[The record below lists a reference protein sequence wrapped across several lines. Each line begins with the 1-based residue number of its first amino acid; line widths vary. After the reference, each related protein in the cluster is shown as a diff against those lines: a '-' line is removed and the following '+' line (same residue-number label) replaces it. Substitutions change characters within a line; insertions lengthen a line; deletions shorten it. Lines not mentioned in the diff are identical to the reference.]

1 MLSAMWLQRRVW
13 PAMVEL
19 GLAFIGL
26 VVGWVAASV
35 FIATAMGLLPEGSP
49 RAAAGLVL
57 GPMITAVAALT
68 YTQLAAR
75 WPRVE
80 EHAPP
85 PMKRTSI
92 PRTSLIILGGILGAL
107 AGSIALG
114 LLFKAIG
121 LEVEEQDAVV
131 KIVEGARSGG
141 SVLPAVVLCVSATL
155 FAPLAEEWLFRGLLY
170 RRIRTGSGPLLAYI
184 VSAIGF
190 AAIHNNPAGFVV
202 YLWLG
207 LVFALTLQVTGRLAA
222 AMAVHLGNNAFVL
235 VTLFFGIDELG

>member
-13 PAMVEL
+13 PALVEL
-19 GLAFIGL
+19 GFAFIGL
-26 VVGWVAASV
+26 VAGWVVASV
-35 FIATAMGLLPEGSP
+35 FVATAMGLLPEGSP

-57 GPMITAVAALT
+57 GPMITVVAALT

-75 WPRVE
+75 WPRADE
-80 EHAPP
+80 QTPP
-85 PMKRTSI
+85 PLAKASI

-107 AGSIALG
+107 GGSIALG

-121 LEVEEQDAVV
+121 LEVEEQAAVL
-131 KIVEGARSGG
+131 KIVEDARSGG
-141 SVLPAVVLCVSATL
+141 PMLPAVVLCVSATL
-155 FAPLAEEWLFRGLLY
+155 FAPMAEEWLFRGLLY
-170 RRIRTGSGPLLAYI
+170 RRIRTGSGPALAYI

-190 AAIHNNPAGFVV
+190 AAIHNNPAGFGV

-207 LVFALTLQVTGRLAA
+207 LVFAVTLQVTGRLAA

-235 VTLFFGIDELG
+235 VTLFMGMDDLG